1 MRIFQ
6 FHTVYRTNCWIY
18 LAGDGAGAESKC
30 TERTHKT
37 EEKNYRTIIVSGA
50 VRMIITAG
58 HKAKSIR
65 KKVKFGCAV
74 RSSKKVKKI
83 GPFYSSY
90 TEVIRAGY
98 NFIVSEFASYPQLIF
113 HR

>member
-1 MRIFQ
+1 MQKADTNTGKKSKNDRK
-6 FHTVYRTNCWIY
+6 RT
-18 LAGDGAGAESKC
+18 GQ
-30 TERTHKT
+30 
-37 EEKNYRTIIVSGA
+37 
-50 VRMIITAG
+50 
-58 HKAKSIR
+58 KAKTIR
-65 KKVKFGCAV
+65 QKVKFGCAV